1 MHCECV
7 CSCSLCDAVLQVF
20 KLELDPV
27 QPKLPHFNLF
37 FFLVLILISQTINF
51 DFWLKW
57 WK

>member
-1 MHCECV
+1 MHRECA
-7 CSCSLCDAVLQVF
+7 CSCSLCDAVLRVF
-20 KLELDPV
+20 TLELDPV
-27 QPKLPHFNLF
+27 QPKLLHLNL